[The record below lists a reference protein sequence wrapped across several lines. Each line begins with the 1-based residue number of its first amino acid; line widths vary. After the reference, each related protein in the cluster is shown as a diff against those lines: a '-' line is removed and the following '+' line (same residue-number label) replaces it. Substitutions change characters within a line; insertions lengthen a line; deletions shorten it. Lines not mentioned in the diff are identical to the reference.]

1 MQDEVHRF
9 TISYHRQIRD
19 KGSIASVLENIA
31 GIGEKRRKDLI
42 KAFGSVTKME
52 EASIEELARVVPE
65 DIAKNL
71 SDYLKARKEGKNKE

>member
-42 KAFGSVTKME
+42 R
-52 EASIEELARVVPE
+52 LLVV
-65 DIAKNL
+65 L
-71 SDYLKARKEGKNKE
+71 LKWKKQV